1 MSILKFLG
9 LERPD
14 SQLEDTGTDTETVQ
28 RILAEL
34 DCLEPDRARYLA
46 AFAYVLGRIAH
57 ADQHINDKELDLM
70 THMVQE
76 LGHLSKTQA
85 LLVVEISKNQNELFG
100 ATEDFLVT
108 RQFRE
113 IATDVQCRE
122 LLDCVFAISAA
133 DDSISAIE
141 ESRIRQIASELGVAH
156 DAYVSARAAYTEKRD
171 VIRSFRN
178 SAQSD

>member
-14 SQLEDTGTDTETVQ
+14 SQLEDAGTDTETVQ

-34 DCLEPDRARYLA
+34 DSLEPDRARYLA
-46 AFAYVLGRIAH
+46 AFSYVLGRIAH

-85 LLVVEISKNQNELFG
+85 LLVVQISKNQTELFG

-113 IATDVQCRE
+113 IATDVQWRE

-133 DDSISAIE
+133 DDSISAVE
-141 ESRIRQIASELGVAH
+141 ENRIRQIASELGIAH
-156 DAYVSARAAYTEKRD
+156 DVYVSARAAYTEKRD